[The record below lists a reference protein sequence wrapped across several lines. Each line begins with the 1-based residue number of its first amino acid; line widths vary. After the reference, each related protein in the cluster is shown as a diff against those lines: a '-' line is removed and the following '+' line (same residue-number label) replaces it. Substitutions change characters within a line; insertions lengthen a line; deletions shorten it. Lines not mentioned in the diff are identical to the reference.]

1 VASRAEVVGDGTIRG
16 HEALRLCRCLD
27 PRHTPL
33 PLAGGR
39 MGGVSPLV
47 PRAVLAGLHTRK
59 ACPLRRTGALE
70 LVRDAHPWHVGP
82 ALEPLADERLGGGLV
97 PARLDQASEDVAVL
111 IHGPPQRVAGPIDG
125 EAHLIQVPRIA
136 GPGGPPTPLIGLL
149 LPEFHTPLPA
159 GFVGHDAPTGE
170 PQLFD
175 IPIPEAKAA
184 VQPDAITDEFS
195 REAVI
200 SCSPFCGTSSRVWP
214 SAEVVS
220 ATCTVRFSPRACS
233 VIRWRSDRRRRAA
246 AYWAGAC
253 HRPTLRVYRTL
264 GGSAYADCTTRRTRS
279 TVAGS
284 ESAASNLP
292 SGRTHLPHG
301 RF

>member
-1 VASRAEVVGDGTIRG
+1 MLPPVPTARQLWKRWAMGWRSAAAESRWRRG
-16 HEALRLCRCLD
+16 RKWWAMGPCAATKRC
-27 PRHTPL
+27 
-33 PLAGGR
+33 
-39 MGGVSPLV
+39 
-47 PRAVLAGLHTRK
+47 
-59 ACPLRRTGALE
+59 ACAGALT
-70 LVRDAHPWHVGP
+70 PG
-82 ALEPLADERLGGGLV
+82 
-97 PARLDQASEDVAVL
+97 
-111 IHGPPQRVAGPIDG
+111 IHRSR
-125 EAHLIQVPRIA
+125 IQVPRIA